1 MTLRVAF
8 IFLVFVATIASA
20 IGVVQARHE
29 GRQRYIELRSLLAER
44 DELNVEYGRM
54 QLEQA
59 TWAEMSR
66 VERMAREELGLVPP
80 DPKAITVVRR

>member
-1 MTLRVAF
+1 MTVRALF
-8 IFLVFVATIASA
+8 FFLVFVATIASA
-20 IGVVQARHE
+20 IGVVQVRHE
-29 GRQRYIELRSLLAER
+29 GRQRYIEVRSLLAER